1 MVAEVY
7 GGREE
12 GRCGGCLRLRR
23 WGLEEEG
30 ARGVLCVYGECA
42 MLGVCSIFLYI

>member
-1 MVAEVY
+1 MFTVEEVGFFW
-7 GGREE
+7 GGW
-12 GRCGGCLRLRR
+12 RR
-23 WGLEEEG
+23 KG